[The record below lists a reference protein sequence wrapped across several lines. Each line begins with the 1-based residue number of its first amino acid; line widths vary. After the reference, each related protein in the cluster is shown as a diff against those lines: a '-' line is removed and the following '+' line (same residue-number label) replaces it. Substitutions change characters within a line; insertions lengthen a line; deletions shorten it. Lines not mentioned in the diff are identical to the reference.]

1 MLVLG
6 LANAVGATGKQK
18 KHGVAETRRTLAV
31 RTKMLG
37 EAHPGTLEVMRELAL
52 ALHNSRVTED
62 RREAFAL
69 DRKLKILLEQKAAI
83 KREISQNSGGW
94 V

>member
-52 ALHNSRVTED
+52 ALRNSRVTED
-62 RREAFAL
+62 RREAFSL
-69 DRKLKILLEQKAAI
+69 DQKLKILYAQSRALKQPPSKPQA
-83 KREISQNSGGW
+83 RQ
-94 V
+94 